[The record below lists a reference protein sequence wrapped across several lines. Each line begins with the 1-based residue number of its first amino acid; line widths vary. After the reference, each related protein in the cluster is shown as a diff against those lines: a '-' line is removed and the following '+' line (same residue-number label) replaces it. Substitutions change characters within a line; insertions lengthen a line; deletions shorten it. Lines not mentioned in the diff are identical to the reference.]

1 MVCLFLHRHY
11 IHSDHKHLKLFEVK
25 FTIHSIPNLL
35 APPVGNLAGL
45 VLQPRLLGLA
55 TCVPPRSRPPWLW
68 EPTAPGGHE
77 TVAHKAGRDM
87 IRKTPFGNHW
97 KVAPNDFICLVLWWQ
112 SYEVHPQSMTTRLCN
127 VKTSSIHLL
136 NQETHPSNKKQE
148 EAIFISSSAS
158 LYINCPPGE
167 KNLTHPNQR
176 AG

>member
-1 MVCLFLHRHY
+1 MVEAFFHSQPFQSEGIILVPCAKPSCNKNAGLSNHSIYIHIFTVYIYIMVCLFLHRHY

-87 IRKTPFGNHW
+87 IRKTPFGNH
-97 KVAPNDFICLVLWWQ
+97 
-112 SYEVHPQSMTTRLCN
+112 
-127 VKTSSIHLL
+127 
-136 NQETHPSNKKQE
+136 
-148 EAIFISSSAS
+148 
-158 LYINCPPGE
+158 
-167 KNLTHPNQR
+167 
-176 AG
+176 